1 MPDATSRSSFGG
13 GTYAVLALFFLV
25 VGVRDLTGE
34 PPDSA
39 AATWELMFAAANAL
53 LFWVFRGG
61 PAWSRTLGYALF
73 FGAVAA
79 ALADFF
85 L

>member
-1 MPDATSRSSFGG
+1 MTDARRPSPMPGG
-13 GTYAVLALFFLV
+13 IYAVLALFFLA
-25 VGVRDLTGE
+25 VGVLDLTGE
-34 PPDSA
+34 PPDPS

-53 LFWVFRGG
+53 LFWAFRGG
-61 PAWSRTLGYALF
+61 PAWVRTLAYGLF